1 MKLHKNNGFS
11 WGAIMRK
18 LPLSLAIAAI
28 AGVANAATTIYV
40 DSKQADDSGSG
51 ESWATAKKS
60 IQAGIDSA
68 GEFDTVLVAA
78 GTYQITSS
86 LTIDNHIELR
96 GVTGNPADVV
106 VDAQGLCP
114 CLVSMNKNQI
124 IVNSI
129 TFENGYSATDSD
141 VAGGIT
147 ATDKSM
153 ITNCIVRN
161 CYHGMSGKNVYG
173 GGIKLTTEKSNPENV
188 SPDWPNARKYL
199 PQVTDTLVENC
210 AVYVEDASSKK
221 YARGG
226 GAYLKYHNTFG
237 LTVRDCAVTNFSAAG
252 GTDSGYTGGGGAYL
266 WSGRHEGD
274 VFLRNALE
282 NPATTGG
289 YLGAGAGVYLYGYYN
304 SGNVR
309 RCVLSDS
316 LVSGNTSTGCG
327 AGVGVGSYA
336 TVDGCSIVSNRLSH
350 GRATALYQIGGAGIY
365 VSGSDCLIANSLVA
379 ENVST
384 NDVNAAAYA
393 GAINVNDVN
402 NTVIRDC
409 VIRDNVLQNA
419 GAFSFIS
426 AGGLL
431 VSNCVMFGNV
441 ATDEISAIRFR
452 ANQKDDANCA
462 MSLIAD
468 CYIVSNSNPS
478 TKPVSN
484 GGGILNYT
492 GAGVKNSYAA
502 PLTVRNCLFAGNSA
516 ANGSRG
522 WGVRATFGTE
532 EGVSLVGDYMLT
544 MDHCTFAKNA
554 SDSNYPNFVDFANKE
569 SSEHV
574 FFKGCA
580 FWENRYN
587 TGGTNPKLAY
597 VSTDRVGAAF
607 TNCYADVT
615 NIAFVCTAENGNIGG
630 ADAGDVKFADA
641 GNLDFRLSPG
651 SCLVDKGGAFEDWMG
666 TGRKNSVQDM
676 GAGYVI
682 GSVGKYGVTVG
693 RSRSNPRRCGS
704 ASDIGCCELWWAPG
718 FIMSFK

>member
-1 MKLHKNNGFS
+1 MSAGKNMALIG
-11 WGAIMRK
+11 GA
-18 LPLSLAIAAI
+18 LCALLAAARGEVY
-28 AGVANAATTIYV
+28 AANIYV

-51 ESWATAKKS
+51 ESWETAKKS
-60 IQAGIDSA
+60 IQAGIDIS
-68 GEFDTVLVAA
+68 GTNDTVLVAE

-96 GVTGNPADVV
+96 GATGDPTDVV

-114 CLVSMNKNQI
+114 CLVSLNKKQI

-153 ITNCIVRN
+153 VTNCIVRN
-161 CYHGMSGKNVYG
+161 CYHGVSGKTANG
-173 GGIKLTTEKSNPENV
+173 GGINLTTDRGNPTNV
-188 SPDWPNARKYL
+188 SPDWPNARKFL
-199 PQVTDTLVENC
+199 PQVADTLVENC
-210 AVYVEDASSKK
+210 AVYVEDANTER

-226 GAYLKYHNTFG
+226 GVYTRYHNTFG
-237 LTVRDCAVTNFSAAG
+237 LTVQDCAVTNFSTAN
-252 GTDSGYTGGGGAYL
+252 SLVYTAGGGAYL
-266 WSGRHEGD
+266 SSGRHEGD

-282 NPATTGG
+282 NSASNSGF
-289 YLGAGAGVYLYGYYN
+289 LGTGAGVCL
-304 SGNVR
+304 SGNVSSGNIR
-309 RCVLSDS
+309 RCALSDS
-316 LVSGNTSTGCG
+316 LVSGNMSHGCG
-327 AGVGVGSYA
+327 AGVGVGSYS
-336 TVDGCSIVSNRLSH
+336 TVDGCSVVSNRLSH
-350 GRATALYQIGGAGIY
+350 VKSTEQYQIGGAGIY
-365 VSGSDCLIANSLVA
+365 VSGSESLIANSLVA
-379 ENVST
+379 ENIST
-384 NDVNAAAYA
+384 NEANAAAYA
-393 GAINVNDVN
+393 GAVGAYDVT

-409 VIRDNVLQNA
+409 VIRDNVLQVA

-441 ATDEISAIRFR
+441 AMNEISAIRFR

-468 CYIVSNSNPS
+468 CYIISNSNPRAAS
-478 TKPVSN
+478 LTN

-492 GAGVKNSYAA
+492 GAGMKNSYAA

-522 WGVRATFGTE
+522 WGVRATFGTDA
-532 EGVSLVGDYMLT
+532 GVSLVGDYMLT

-554 SDSNYPNFVDFANKE
+554 NGSNYPNFVDFANDG
-569 SSEHV
+569 SPEHV

-597 VSTDRVGAAF
+597 VSKDRVGAVF

-615 NIAFVCTAENGNIGG
+615 NIAFVVTAENGNVGE
-630 ADAGDVKFADA
+630 GDVKFADA

-651 SCLVDKGGAFEDWMG
+651 SCLVNRGGAFEAWMG
-666 TGRKNSVQDM
+666 DGRKNSVQDM

-682 GSVGKYGVTVG
+682 GAVGKYGVTVG
-693 RSRSNPRRCGS
+693 RRLASPRRYGS
-704 ASDIGCCELWWAPG
+704 ASDIGCCELWRPSG
-718 FIMSFK
+718 FILQFR

>member
-124 IVNSI
+124 IINSI

-153 ITNCIVRN
+153 VTNCIVRN
-161 CYHGMSGKNVYG
+161 CYHGMSGMNVYG
-173 GGIKLTTEKSNPENV
+173 GGINLTTEKSNPENV

-237 LTVRDCAVTNFSAAG
+237 LTVRDCAVTNFSTAG

-282 NPATTGG
+282 NPVSKSG

-441 ATDEISAIRFR
+441 ATDKVSTVRFYT
-452 ANQKDDANCA
+452 NQQ
-462 MSLIAD
+462 SLEKCEAALITD
-468 CYIVSNSNPS
+468 CYIVSNAVTRSANHNDCVTLMYYGS
-478 TKPVSN
+478 LASSK
-484 GGGILNYT
+484 I
-492 GAGVKNSYAA
+492 AA
-502 PLTVRNCLFAGNSA
+502 PLKLRNCLFAGNKSKPDNNA
-516 ANGSRG
+516 KG
-522 WGVRATFGTE
+522 WGIIGKLGSYSSLACDDDGCLLTF
-532 EGVSLVGDYMLT
+532 
-544 MDHCTFAKNA
+544 DHCTFARNVNA
-554 SDSNYPNFVDFANKE
+554 GSSSSRIFAGFDNE
-569 SSEHV
+569 TV
-574 FFKGCA
+574 AQYARFKGCA
-580 FWENRYN
+580 FWQN
-587 TGGTNPKLAY
+587 TYGSASCSVTTNS
-597 VSTDRVGAAF
+597 VHF
-607 TNCYADVT
+607 THCYADVT

-666 TGRKNSVQDM
+666 TGRRSSVHDL

>member
-1 MKLHKNNGFS
+1 MTKTTAQLNRAVRAS
-11 WGAIMRK
+11 I
-18 LPLSLAIAAI
+18 LALFAA
-28 AGVANAATTIYV
+28 AASVANAATTIYV
-40 DSKQADDSGSG
+40 NSKQADDSGSG

-60 IQAGIDSA
+60 IQAGIDIA
-68 GEFDTVLVAA
+68 GTNDTVLVAA

-96 GVTGNPADVV
+96 GATGNPADVV

-114 CLVSMNKNQI
+114 CLVSMTEKQI
-124 IVNSI
+124 IVSSI
-129 TFENGYSATDSD
+129 TFENGYSATETD

-153 ITNCIVRN
+153 VTNCIVRN
-161 CYHGMSGKNVYG
+161 CYHGVSGKTANG
-173 GGIKLTTEKSNPENV
+173 GGINLTTDRGNPENV
-188 SPDWPNARKYL
+188 SPDWPNARKFL
-199 PQVTDTLVENC
+199 PQVADTLVENC
-210 AVYVEDASSKK
+210 AVYVEDANTER

-226 GAYLKYHNTFG
+226 GVYLEYHNSFG
-237 LTVRDCAVTNFSAAG
+237 LTVQDCAVTNFSTANG
-252 GTDSGYTGGGGAYL
+252 LVYTAGGGAYL
-266 WSGRHEGD
+266 SSGRHEGD

-282 NPATTGG
+282 NPASNSGF
-289 YLGAGAGVYLYGYYN
+289 LGTGAGVCLSGKVY
-304 SGNVR
+304 SGNIR
-309 RCVLSDS
+309 RCALSDS
-316 LVSGNTSTGCG
+316 LVSGNMSHGCG
-327 AGVGVGSYA
+327 AGVGVGSYS

-350 GRATALYQIGGAGIY
+350 VKSTSQYQIGGAGIY
-365 VSGSDCLIANSLVA
+365 VSGDDCLIANSLVA
-379 ENVST
+379 ENIST
-384 NDVNAAAYA
+384 NEANAAAYA
-393 GAINVNDVN
+393 GAVGVYAVT

-431 VSNCVMFGNV
+431 VSNCVASGNV
-441 ATDEISAIRFR
+441 ATNEISAIRFR

-468 CYIVSNSNPS
+468 CYIVSNSNPRAAS
-478 TKPVSN
+478 LMN
-484 GGGILNYT
+484 GGGILNYY
-492 GAGVKNSYAA
+492 GAGATTSSYAA

-516 ANGSRG
+516 SNGTRG
-522 WGVRATFGTE
+522 WGVRATLGNGGT
-532 EGVSLVGDYMLT
+532 LVGDYMLT

-554 SDSNYPNFVDFANKE
+554 NDSNYPNFVDFANAGSAE
-569 SSEHV
+569 PVS
-574 FFKGCA
+574 FNGCA
-580 FWENRYN
+580 FWENRYSSS
-587 TGGTNPKLAY
+587 GSNPKLAY
-597 VSTDRVGAAF
+597 VSTERVGAAF
-607 TNCYADVT
+607 SHCYADVT
-615 NIAFVCTAENGNIGG
+615 NTAFVVSAETGNIGG
-630 ADAGDVKFADA
+630 EDAGDVKFVDAD
-641 GNLDFRLSPG
+641 NLDFRLTSG
-651 SCLVDKGGAFEDWMG
+651 SCLINKGGAFEDWMG

>member
-40 DSKQADDSGSG
+40 NSKQADDSGSG

-60 IQAGIDSA
+60 IQAGIDIA
-68 GEFDTVLVAA
+68 GTNDTVLVAA

-96 GVTGNPADVV
+96 GATGNPADVV

-114 CLVSMNKNQI
+114 CLVSLTEKQI

-129 TFENGYSATDSD
+129 TFENGCSTTETD

-153 ITNCIVRN
+153 VTNCIVRN
-161 CYHGMSGKNVYG
+161 CYHGVSGKTANG
-173 GGIKLTTEKSNPENV
+173 GGINLTTDRGNPTNV
-188 SPDWPNARKYL
+188 SPNWPNARKFL

-210 AVYVEDASSKK
+210 AVYVEDANTAR

-226 GAYLKYHNTFG
+226 GVYLKHHNTFG
-237 LTVRDCAVTNFSAAG
+237 LTVRNCAVTNFSMATG
-252 GTDSGYTGGGGAYL
+252 VLYTQGGGACFER
-266 WSGRHEGD
+266 GRHTGD
-274 VFLRNALE
+274 VFLRNAIE
-282 NPATTGG
+282 SPAGNSG
-289 YLGAGAGVYLYGYYN
+289 YLGSGAGALL
-304 SGNVR
+304 SGDENADY

-316 LVSGNTSTGCG
+316 LVAGNMSTGCG
-327 AGVGVGSYA
+327 AGLGVGSYV
-336 TVDGCSIVSNRLSH
+336 TVDGCSVVSNRLSH
-350 GRATALYQIGGAGIY
+350 VKSTSQYQIGGAGIY
-365 VSGSDCLIANSLVA
+365 VSGSNSLVANSLVA
-379 ENVST
+379 ENIST
-384 NDVNAAAYA
+384 NEANAAAYA
-393 GAINVNDVN
+393 GAVSVIDADNA
-402 NTVIRDC
+402 VIRDC

-441 ATDEISAIRFR
+441 ATNEISAIRFR
-452 ANQKDDANCA
+452 ANQTDDANCA

-468 CYIVSNSNPS
+468 CYIISNSNPRAAS
-478 TKPVSN
+478 LTN
-484 GGGILNYT
+484 GGGVLNYT

-502 PLTVRNCLFAGNSA
+502 PLTVRNCLFAGSSA
-516 ANGSRG
+516 SKGSNG
-522 WGVRATFGTE
+522 WGVRATFGTDP
-532 EGVSLVGDYMLT
+532 GVSLVGDYMLT

-554 SDSNYPNFVDFANKE
+554 TDSNHPNFVDFKNVGSAEPVSFN
-569 SSEHV
+569 
-574 FFKGCA
+574 GCV

-615 NIAFVCTAENGNIGG
+615 NIAFVCTAENCNIGG

-682 GSVGKYGVTVG
+682 GTVGKYGVTVG